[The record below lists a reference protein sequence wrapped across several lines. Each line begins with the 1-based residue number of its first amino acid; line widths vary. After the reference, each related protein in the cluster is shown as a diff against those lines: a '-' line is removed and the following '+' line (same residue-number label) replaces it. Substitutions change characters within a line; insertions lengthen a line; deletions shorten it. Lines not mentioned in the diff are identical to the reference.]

1 MPSKAALDHALN
13 VIETL
18 DYERIAPQHG
28 SVIRSKKEAQVVIR
42 HLREIE
48 HVGIE
53 YLAAENKV

>member
-28 SVIRSKKEAQVVIR
+28 SVIRSKKDAQVVIR